1 MQIFTNVIVINS
13 YKQCYFLSIT
23 CFTKIKFVHLY
34 KICFM
39 WSKIEILCQ
48 KYNLKASELAKR
60 LEVDPSVLSHFKTG
74 RNKPKSDFIIK
85 LLRAYPDINPDWL
98 LLDSDQMMRSEASDD
113 NLFSAPAL
121 PDHQPTVGNEM
132 TDSTDSSAEPEL
144 EFASIPESH
153 IAKGVAGQSQADNQ
167 FMPFVPSDGKRI
179 ERVIVLYT
187 DKSFE
192 SYSPLSK

>member
-1 MQIFTNVIVINS
+1 M
-13 YKQCYFLSIT
+13 SIT

-60 LEVDPSVLSHFKTG
+60 LEVDPSVLSHLKTG

-98 LLDSDQMMRSEASDD
+98 LLDSDQMYRDQAAATRADQSDD
-113 NLFSAPAL
+113 NLFSF
-121 PDHQPTVGNEM
+121 D
-132 TDSTDSSAEPEL
+132 SAEQTSAPT
-144 EFASIPESH
+144 FAATENNDATTNTPSVGTSQ
-153 IAKGVAGQSQADNQ
+153 IANNIQQMARSGSRNVK
-167 FMPFVPSDGKRI
+167 
-179 ERVIVLYT
+179 RVIVLFDDHT
-187 DKSFE
+187 FE
-192 SYSPLSK
+192 SYDMK